1 MGNKPKVFVRYP
13 LGASGYFVST
23 LTLALTARVWLINS
37 KLGHSNGYILFKN
50 NNFLEQ
56 YSDTQFIH
64 HSFNVRP
71 DSEITPA
78 ALTEATTY
86 FSNKFKF
93 KKTKYPIHVIPTHAR
108 CPGGLLQ
115 AFDNSYLI
123 NIIVEVD
130 DLEQISYN
138 WVIKALL
145 KYDERVYWDV
155 IESYIKRIQLM
166 YPTKL
171 QDVTVDTIDRTDI
184 RFLTYLARFGF
195 DEIQLTAHNQTPIMS
210 DAYSINFADIVNKN
224 IINQL
229 DEIADHIGVT
239 ITNENRENA
248 ISIINQYANAQ
259 DKIDW
264 KFSIDDY

>member
-1 MGNKPKVFVRYP
+1 M
-13 LGASGYFVST
+13 GASGYFVST
-23 LTLALTARVWLINS
+23 LMLSLTAKVQLINS
-37 KLGHSNGYILFKN
+37 KLGHSNGYILYKN

-56 YSDTQFIH
+56 YCNTQFNH
-64 HSFNVRP
+64 HSFNVRL
-71 DSEITPA
+71 DSEITST
-78 ALTEATTY
+78 ALTEAATY

-108 CPGGLLQ
+108 CPSGLLQ

-123 NIIVEVD
+123 NIVAEAD
-130 DLEQISYN
+130 NLEQIAYN
-138 WVIKALL
+138 WITKALL
-145 KYDERVYWDV
+145 AYDEYWDV
-155 IESYIKRIQLM
+155 IESYIKHIQLM
-166 YPTKL
+166 HPTKL
-171 QDVTVDTIDRTDI
+171 QDVTVDTIDRSDV

-195 DEIQLTAHNQTPIMS
+195 DETQLTAHNQTPIMS
-210 DAYSINFADIVNKN
+210 GAHSINFSDIVNKN

-248 ISIINQYANAQ
+248 IRIINQYADAQ